1 MAQAFSHVPGLLLAV
16 FVASVGVGVALG
28 ALIFWLFGK
37 LTRKGAA

>member
-28 ALIFWLFGK
+28 ALAFWLFGK
-37 LTRKGAA
+37 RSRKEAA

>member
-28 ALIFWLFGK
+28 ALAWLFGK
-37 LTRKGAA
+37 RSRKEAA